1 VTIFAWIVVGFVA
14 AVIAGVVTGRPAEG
28 CLTKIA
34 VGVLGALIGAAL
46 ARAAGLKGLEGFG
59 LRSVLI
65 AALGSSVLL
74 FTLGAIE
81 GRGGQRAVRRGRGGP
96 GPSRRSLP

>member
-1 VTIFAWIVVGFVA
+1 MDIVAWIVVGFFA

-28 CLTKIA
+28 CLTKVG
-34 VGVLGALIGAAL
+34 VGVLGALIGGAL

-59 LRSVLI
+59 LRSILI
-65 AALGSSVLL
+65 AALGSSALL

-81 GRGGQRAVRRGRGGP
+81 GRGGARSVERGGDRNRP
-96 GPSRRSLP
+96 GRRSLP